1 MCVILA
7 GCVWSR
13 LGKQQPPALTF
24 VDNGLVAV
32 LGRQVAGKPVEG
44 FPNGLPALT
53 PLGVRLTIENM
64 LGGIFVLLFFMSSFY
79 QDLIKLM
86 FHISF

>member
-1 MCVILA
+1 MFPYP
-7 GCVWSR
+7 WSR
-13 LGKQQPPALTF
+13 LGKQQPALTF

-53 PLGVRLTIENM
+53 PLGVRLKIKNM
-64 LGGIFVLLFFMSSFY
+64 LYGQMDKKNIAVNFSLRKIELFLKSW
-79 QDLIKLM
+79 LC
-86 FHISF
+86 